1 MAFKYIKLN
10 QALRSPKFQQRDE
23 AEIHKYIY
31 EKKKAQ
37 EKEIKQSGA
46 IIKMMAK

>member
-1 MAFKYIKLN
+1 M
-10 QALRSPKFQQRDE
+10 RQR
-23 AEIHKYIY
+23 YTSTY
-31 EKKKAQ
+31 MRKKAQ